1 MVLELKTDTQVNGT
15 RIESLEINSYIYRE
29 LIYNKGAKTMQ
40 WPKDSLFNKWSW
52 NNWIATCKQMKL
64 DLSKYLSQ
72 SITPLTIINSKKD
85 WRLKFHDLTIKLL
98 EENIGEN
105 EWLFWIWHQK
115 HSKKKKK
122 MQRQPMK

>member
-1 MVLELKTDTQVNGT
+1 
-15 RIESLEINSYIYRE
+15 
-29 LIYNKGAKTMQ
+29 MQ

-64 DLSKYLSQ
+64 DLSQYLTQ

-85 WRLKFHDLTIKLL
+85 WRLEFHDLTIKLL

-105 EWLFWIWHQK
+105 EWFFAYDTK
-115 HSKKKKK
+115 STVKKKKNAK
-122 MQRQPMK
+122 TTYEIGENL

>member
-1 MVLELKTDTQVNGT
+1 
-15 RIESLEINSYIYRE
+15 
-29 LIYNKGAKTMQ
+29 MQ

-52 NNWIATCKQMKL
+52 DNWIATCKQMKL

-98 EENIGEN
+98 EENIMGNKCFFEYDTKSTVLKKNAKTTYEIGEN
-105 EWLFWIWHQK
+105 LCKTYIHKEVNIWNL
-115 HSKKKKK
+115 
-122 MQRQPMK
+122 

>member
-1 MVLELKTDTQVNGT
+1 
-15 RIESLEINSYIYRE
+15 
-29 LIYNKGAKTMQ
+29 MQ

-52 NNWIATCKQMKL
+52 DNWIATCKQMKL

-122 MQRQPMK
+122 CKDNLWNRRKFVKYISTKKLIYKIYKELIHLIAKKKKTIIQF